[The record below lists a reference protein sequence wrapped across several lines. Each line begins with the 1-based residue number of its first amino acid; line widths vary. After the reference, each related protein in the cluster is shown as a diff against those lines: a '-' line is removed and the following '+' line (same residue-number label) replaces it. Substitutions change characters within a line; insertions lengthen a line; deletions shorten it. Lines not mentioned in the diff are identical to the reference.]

1 MLWLLS
7 WFYQRCQRCCSLS
20 PSVSCG
26 RQTQEGKRWS
36 AAAWSQNPGRFDA
49 GGASLVPARRKVR
62 PPPRGRCWPT
72 PRSDLAHPSASPE
85 VRTQEQKCLCECLD
99 LLQHFF
105 LLLNHHRF
113 TETTS
118 QDASTWGWPP
128 GLRVPGVSCTG
139 SSEVVVIIM
148 THVFTDRGE
157 IYSGRTQIPRRWFSK
172 YIKVPCFWG
181 VRRCQEEVCFWK
193 NSTENMMGG

>member
-72 PRSDLAHPSASPE
+72 PRSDHAHPSASPE

-99 LLQHFF
+99 LLQHFSSSPKPSSLHWNNISRRF
-105 LLLNHHRF
+105 NVGLTSRAESAWRVLHR
-113 TETTS
+113 E
-118 QDASTWGWPP
+118 
-128 GLRVPGVSCTG
+128 LR
-139 SSEVVVIIM
+139 
-148 THVFTDRGE
+148 
-157 IYSGRTQIPRRWFSK
+157 SGRNNNDTRFHR
-172 YIKVPCFWG
+172 
-181 VRRCQEEVCFWK
+181 
-193 NSTENMMGG
+193 